1 MAPEPDRPA
10 LREREV
16 AHGNGTDLASGGV
29 PTPEATNGATA
40 VASPPLPPRKPRLFL
55 RTFDSLGDRAFRWYF
70 YSMCGWFAAMNM
82 QMVVRGWL
90 VFNLTGSYAALG
102 LVSLAN
108 AIPGLLLSLPGGV
121 VADKVMKKRAVQLG
135 QVLNMATAF
144 VLAALMIGGLIEFWH
159 LLLGAV
165 AQGGVNAI
173 IMPSRQSMI
182 PEFIEDDRLMNAIAL
197 NTAAV
202 NVMRLIAPAFGGLM
216 LAVTGPGWVYLV
228 IASLYLWSG
237 VTLGPVPGKKPAPS
251 AQQTIPGAVRDGLRE
266 IALGLRYIRGQRVV
280 LLVLSLNLAIV
291 LFSQPYQMLL
301 PGFATDVLGA
311 GPGRLGIL
319 MSATGIGALVGSLL
333 IASMPSRKRGLILMI
348 SALVMG
354 AALIAFSVSTWYWV
368 TLPIMMVI
376 GFGQS
381 GRMSLGSVLL
391 QSYTE
396 PAYRGRVMSIYML
409 EFSLMAFM
417 VFVVGFVA
425 NFLGIQLALG
435 VSSAIL
441 LMIVLGALV
450 LSPRARNLD

>member
-16 AHGNGTDLASGGV
+16 ADGNGTNLASGV
-29 PTPEATNGATA
+29 PTPEAMNGATA
-40 VASPPLPPRKPRLFL
+40 VASPPLPPRKHRLFL

-121 VADKVMKKRAVQLG
+121 IADKVMKKHAVQVG

-144 VLAALMIGGLIEFWH
+144 ALAGLMIGGLIEFWH

-165 AQGGVNAI
+165 AQGGINAI

-182 PEFIEDDRLMNAIAL
+182 PEFIEDERLMNAIAL

-216 LAVTGPGWVYLV
+216 LAITGPGWVYLV

-237 VTLGPVPGKKPAPS
+237 VTLGPVPGKKS
-251 AQQTIPGAVRDGLRE
+251 AATVQQTIPGAVHDGLRE
-266 IALGLRYIRGQRVV
+266 IVLGLRYIRGQRVV

-301 PGFATDVLGA
+301 PGFATDVLDA

-319 MSATGIGALVGSLL
+319 MSATGVGALVGSLL

-348 SALVMG
+348 SALIMG

-368 TLPIMMVI
+368 TLPIMLVI

-396 PAYRGRVMSIYML
+396 PTYRGRVMSIYML

-441 LMIVLGALV
+441 ITIVLGAII

>member
-16 AHGNGTDLASGGV
+16 ADGNGTNLASGV

-40 VASPPLPPRKPRLFL
+40 VASPPLPPRKHRLFL

-121 VADKVMKKRAVQLG
+121 IADKVMKKHAVQVG

-144 VLAALMIGGLIEFWH
+144 ALAGLMIGGLIEFWH

-165 AQGGVNAI
+165 AQGGINAI

-182 PEFIEDDRLMNAIAL
+182 PEFIEDERLMNAIAL

-216 LAVTGPGWVYLV
+216 LAITGPGWVYLV

-237 VTLGPVPGKKPAPS
+237 VTLGPVPGKKPA
-251 AQQTIPGAVRDGLRE
+251 ATVQQTIPGAVRDGLRE
-266 IALGLRYIRGQRVV
+266 IVLGLRYIRGQRVV

-301 PGFATDVLGA
+301 PGFATDVLDA

-319 MSATGIGALVGSLL
+319 MSATGVGALVGSLL

-368 TLPIMMVI
+368 TLPIMLVI

-396 PAYRGRVMSIYML
+396 PTYRGRVMSIYML

-441 LMIVLGALV
+441 ITIVLGAII